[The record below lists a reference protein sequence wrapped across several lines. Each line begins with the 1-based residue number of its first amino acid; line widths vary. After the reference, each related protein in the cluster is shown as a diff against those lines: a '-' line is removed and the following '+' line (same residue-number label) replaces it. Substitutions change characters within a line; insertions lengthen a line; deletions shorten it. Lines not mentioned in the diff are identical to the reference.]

1 MKKIFSCYFIFIQLV
16 FAQGIIDS
24 SKIYEK
30 KLNFSDFFNPDY
42 FLNNQFRTDISNFEF
57 NYIFQDSNSILTN
70 TRILLSSFNNEQF
83 FFNSP
88 NQVLNPLYESYLE
101 KQKLQPLYKVLG
113 TVQVGAVGYLAY
125 KHLRKYGFLKKK

>member
-1 MKKIFSCYFIFIQLV
+1 MKIPLMMMKKIFSCYFIFIQLV

-70 TRILLSSFNNEQF
+70 TRILLSSFNNF
-83 FFNSP
+83 
-88 NQVLNPLYESYLE
+88 
-101 KQKLQPLYKVLG
+101 
-113 TVQVGAVGYLAY
+113 
-125 KHLRKYGFLKKK
+125 